1 MTLCILR
8 ILQTTVSGTERQA
21 PWVQQ
26 AVCATWLPEA
36 WTAAKLCVVGEAMT
50 HPMSPG
56 WPSVSVNS
64 TGAVPCAVRT
74 AWKPWTCTHARPPRV
89 PTGQLLHDLSRGRIL
104 PSFPQGLQFHL
115 QGHWTSGLFSGGCFL
130 RRVACISTEPPFPS
144 PGAPRLGNTY
154 CTYIRIPYSVY
165 LGHSETTS
173 FPADFFLE
181 MAWQA
186 VRGGGP
192 WPSPLSPRH
201 FLFPLWLR
209 GETISCN
216 KGAFSASS
224 HQF

>member
-8 ILQTTVSGTERQA
+8 ILQTTVSGTERLA

-89 PTGQLLHDLSRGRIL
+89 PTGQLLHDLSRGHIL
-104 PSFPQGLQFHL
+104 PSFPQGLQLHL
-115 QGHWTSGLFSGGCFL
+115 QGHWTSGLFSGGLFL
-130 RRVACISTEPPFPS
+130 EACSLHLNRTPFSLSGGPRTGEHILHIS
-144 PGAPRLGNTY
+144 
-154 CTYIRIPYSVY
+154 IPYSVC
-165 LGHSETTS
+165 LGHSEVTS

-209 GETISCN
+209 GETISHN

-224 HQF
+224 HQV